1 MVLKAPLTAELASPS
16 VGGIRSAWTWRPL
29 ASMTPTS
36 VADVLRRAAQGDG
49 HDFLLAAA
57 DIEEKDLHYASV
69 LQTRKLAV
77 AGLPIKITPADDSRA
92 AKQAATL
99 AQDAL
104 ARLDLP
110 ALAID
115 LLDAISKGYGVA
127 ELMWDTQGKLWLPTA
142 ALHREPQWF
151 TWDRASGQQLR
162 LVDGTAEGMLLP
174 DHKFVLHTP
183 KIRSGIALLGGLAR
197 SALWA
202 WVFKSH
208 ALRDWASF
216 CELFGQP
223 MRVGKYDAGA
233 TKADVAVLRRAV
245 TELGSDAAA
254 VIPQNMVIE
263 FVESG
268 AKSASA
274 DLYQR
279 LMTYMDTQVSKAVL
293 GQTGTTDM
301 GGSYAQSKV
310 HDEVRADLLR
320 ADARALA
327 ATLQRDLLRPV
338 VHLNLGP
345 NAPLPKIELVV
356 EEPEDMSALAEQLQK
371 LVPLGLEVE
380 QDWVREKWG
389 IPAPKAGAVLLA
401 KAEPPPAAPVPPTT
415 EPGPPQGVPGADGPS
430 AKGDNK
436 QAKVAAQAQAATGAA
451 PPALPPT
458 LPPSGQDAINAEV
471 LDDGWVLMEPLLA
484 PIQAAMAQATAQG
497 ETAAQLL
504 ARLDK
509 LLPAMDA
516 SALTDAL
523 ARTAFAA
530 RLAGQGGWHDA
541 S

>member
-1 MVLKAPLTAELASPS
+1 MVLKSTLATELASPS

-29 ASMTPTS
+29 ASMSPAG

-77 AGLPIKITPADDSRA
+77 AGLPIKLTPADNSRR

-99 AQDAL
+99 CEDVL
-104 ARLDLP
+104 ARLDMP
-110 ALAID
+110 ALIID
-115 LLDAISKGYGVA
+115 LLDAVSKGYGVT
-127 ELMWDTQGKLWLPTA
+127 ELMWDTRGTAWMPVA

-151 TWDRASGQQLR
+151 AWDRASGQRLR
-162 LVDGTAEGMLLP
+162 LVDGSAEGQELP
-174 DHKFVLHTP
+174 DYKFVLHTP
-183 KIRSGIALLGGLAR
+183 KIRSGIPLMGGLAR

-223 MRVGKYDAGA
+223 MRVGKYGMGA
-233 TKADVAVLRRAV
+233 DPKDVAVLRRAV

-254 VIPQNMVIE
+254 VIPDSMVID

-268 AKSASA
+268 GKSASA

-279 LMTYMDTQVSKAVL
+279 LIVYMDGQISKCVL

-310 HDEVRADLLR
+310 HDEVRTDLLR

-327 ATLQRDLLRPV
+327 STLVRDVLRPV
-338 VHLNLGP
+338 VMLNMGP
-345 NAPLPKIELVV
+345 DAPMPTLELVV
-356 EEPEDMSALAEQLQK
+356 EEPEDMSALVDQLAK
-371 LVPLGLEVE
+371 LVPLGLSVE
-380 QDWVREKWG
+380 QAWVRDKWG
-389 IPAPKAGAVLLA
+389 IPQPKDGAELLA
-401 KAEPPPAAPVPPTT
+401 QPAPAPTPAPTPTPAPATTADPATPAATR
-415 EPGPPQGVPGADGPS
+415 
-430 AKGDNK
+430 
-436 QAKVAAQAQAATGAA
+436 VAAQAQQPTDQSQATAQ
-451 PPALPPT
+451 T
-458 LPPSGQDAINAEV
+458 LPPDGVDAIHAE
-471 LDDGWVLMEPLLA
+471 LLGDDGGWVLMEPLLA
-484 PIQAAMAQATAQG
+484 PMQAAMAESAAQG

-504 ARLDK
+504 DRLAA
-509 LLPAMDA
+509 LLPGMDGTAMT
-516 SALTDAL
+516 SAL
-523 ARTAFAA
+523 ARAAFTA
-530 RLAGQGGWHDA
+530 RLAGQGGMGA
-541 S
+541 V

>member
-1 MVLKAPLTAELASPS
+1 MVLKSTLTTELASPS

-29 ASMTPTS
+29 ASMSPAG
-36 VADVLRRAAQGDG
+36 VADVLHRAAQGDG

-77 AGLPIKITPADDSRA
+77 AGLPVKLTPADNSRR
-92 AKQAATL
+92 AKQANTL
-99 AQDAL
+99 CEDVL
-104 ARLDLP
+104 ARLDMP
-110 ALAID
+110 ALVID
-115 LLDAISKGYGVA
+115 LLDAVSKGYGVT
-127 ELMWDTQGKLWLPTA
+127 ELMWDTRGAAWMPIA

-151 TWDRASGQQLR
+151 AFDRDTGQRLR
-162 LVDGTAEGMLLP
+162 LVDGSAEGQELP
-174 DHKFVLHTP
+174 DYKFVLHTP
-183 KIRSGIALLGGLAR
+183 KIRSGIPLMGGLAR

-208 ALRDWASF
+208 ALRDWAAF

-223 MRVGKYDAGA
+223 MRVGKYGMGA
-233 TKADVAVLRRAV
+233 DPKDVAVLRRAV

-254 VIPQNMVIE
+254 VIPDSMVIE

-268 AKSASA
+268 GKSASA

-279 LMTYMDTQVSKAVL
+279 LIVYMDGQISKCVL

-310 HDEVRADLLR
+310 HDEVRTDLLR

-327 ATLQRDLLRPV
+327 ATIARDVLRPV
-338 VHLNLGP
+338 VTLNLGP
-345 NAPLPKIELVV
+345 DAPMPQIELVV
-356 EEPEDMSALAEQLQK
+356 EEPEDMTALADQLNK

-389 IPAPKAGAVLLA
+389 IPQPKAGAVLLA
-401 KAEPPPAAPVPPTT
+401 KAAPPPPPEPPAATNTPVVPTAT
-415 EPGPPQGVPGADGPS
+415 ADT
-430 AKGDNK
+430 A
-436 QAKVAAQAQAATGAA
+436 AKVAAQAQQATATPATAAQ
-451 PPALPPT
+451 PELPPDG
-458 LPPSGQDAINAEV
+458 LDAINDAV

-484 PIQAAMAQATAQG
+484 PMQAAMAEATAKG

-504 ARLDK
+504 ERLASI
-509 LLPAMDA
+509 LPEMDG
-516 SALTDAL
+516 SALTSAL
-523 ARTAFAA
+523 ARSAFAA
-530 RLAGQGGWHDA
+530 RLAGQGGLDA

>member
-1 MVLKAPLTAELASPS
+1 MVLKALTEEIASPS

-29 ASMTPTS
+29 ASMTPSS

-77 AGLPIKITPADDSRA
+77 AGLPIKITPADESRA
-92 AKQAATL
+92 AKQAA
-99 AQDAL
+99 AL
-104 ARLDLP
+104 CEDVLGRLDLP

-115 LLDAISKGYGVA
+115 LLDAVSKGYGVA
-127 ELMWDTQGKLWLPTA
+127 ELMWDTRGKLWTPTA

-151 TWDRASGQQLR
+151 CWDRDTGQQLR
-162 LVDGTAEGMLLP
+162 LVDGSAEGMVLP
-174 DHKFVLHTP
+174 EHKFVLHTP

-208 ALRDWASF
+208 AMRDWAAF

-233 TKADVAVLRRAV
+233 TKTDVAVLRRAV
-245 TELGSDAAA
+245 TEIGSDAAA
-254 VIPQNMVIE
+254 VIPANMVID

-268 AKSASA
+268 SKTASA

-279 LMTYMDTQVSKAVL
+279 LMMYMDAQVSKAVL

-310 HDEVRADLLR
+310 HDEVRSDLLR

-327 ATLQRDLLRPV
+327 STLRRDVLRPV
-338 VHLNLGP
+338 VTLNLGP
-345 NAPLPKIELVV
+345 DAPMPQIELVV
-356 EEPEDMSALAEQLQK
+356 EEPEDMTALADQLNK

-389 IPAPKAGAVLLA
+389 IPQPKAGAVLLA
-401 KAEPPPAAPVPPTT
+401 KAAPPPPPEPPAATNTPVVPTAT
-415 EPGPPQGVPGADGPS
+415 ADT
-430 AKGDNK
+430 A
-436 QAKVAAQAQAATGAA
+436 AKVAAQAQQATATPATAAQ
-451 PPALPPT
+451 PELPPDG
-458 LPPSGQDAINAEV
+458 LDAINDAV

-484 PIQAAMAQATAQG
+484 PMQAAMAEATAKG

-504 ARLDK
+504 ERLASI
-509 LLPAMDA
+509 LPEMDG
-516 SALTDAL
+516 SALTSAL
-523 ARTAFAA
+523 ARSAFAA
-530 RLAGQGGWHDA
+530 RLAGQGGLDA

>member
-1 MVLKAPLTAELASPS
+1 MVLKALTEEIASPS

-29 ASMTPTS
+29 ASMTPSS

-77 AGLPIKITPADDSRA
+77 AGLPIKITPADESRA
-92 AKQAATL
+92 AKQAA
-99 AQDAL
+99 AL
-104 ARLDLP
+104 CEDVLGRLDLP

-115 LLDAISKGYGVA
+115 LLDAVSKGYGVA
-127 ELMWDTQGKLWLPTA
+127 ELMWDTRGKLWMPTA

-151 TWDRASGQQLR
+151 CWDRDTGQQLR
-162 LVDGTAEGMLLP
+162 LVDGSAEGMVLP
-174 DHKFVLHTP
+174 EHKFVLHTP

-208 ALRDWASF
+208 AMRDWAAF

-245 TELGSDAAA
+245 TEIGSDAAA
-254 VIPQNMVIE
+254 VIPANMVIE

-268 AKSASA
+268 SKTASA

-279 LMTYMDTQVSKAVL
+279 LMMYMDAQVSKAVL

-310 HDEVRADLLR
+310 HDEVRSDLLR

-327 ATLQRDLLRPV
+327 STLRRDVLRPV
-338 VHLNLGP
+338 VTLNLGP
-345 NAPLPKIELVV
+345 DAPMPQIELVV
-356 EEPEDMSALAEQLQK
+356 EEPEDMTALADQLNK
-371 LVPLGLEVE
+371 LVPLGLGVE

-389 IPAPKAGAVLLA
+389 IPQPKAGAVLLA
-401 KAEPPPAAPVPPTT
+401 KAAPPPPPEPPAATNTPVAPTAT
-415 EPGPPQGVPGADGPS
+415 ADT
-430 AKGDNK
+430 A
-436 QAKVAAQAQAATGAA
+436 ARVAAQAQQATATPATAAQ
-451 PPALPPT
+451 PELPPDG
-458 LPPSGQDAINAEV
+458 LDAINDAV
-471 LDDGWVLMEPLLA
+471 LEDDGWVLIEPLLA
-484 PIQAAMAQATAQG
+484 PMQAAMAEATAKG

-504 ARLDK
+504 ERLANI
-509 LLPAMDA
+509 LPEMDG
-516 SALTDAL
+516 SALTSAL
-523 ARTAFAA
+523 ARSAFAA
-530 RLAGQGGWHDA
+530 RLAGQGGLDA

>member
-1 MVLKAPLTAELASPS
+1 MVLKALTQELARPS

-29 ASMTPTS
+29 ASMSPAG

-77 AGLPIKITPADDSRA
+77 AGLPVKLTPADNSRA
-92 AKQAATL
+92 AKQAAAL
-99 AQDAL
+99 CEDVL
-104 ARLDLP
+104 ARLDMP
-110 ALAID
+110 ALVID
-115 LLDAISKGYGVA
+115 LLDAVSKGYGVA
-127 ELMWDTQGKLWLPTA
+127 ELMWDTRGTMWMPTA

-151 TWDRASGQQLR
+151 SWDRDTGQQLR
-162 LVDGTAEGMLLP
+162 LVDGSAEGLELP
-174 DHKFVLHTP
+174 ANKFVLHTP
-183 KIRSGIALLGGLAR
+183 KIRSGIPLLGGLSR

-223 MRVGKYDAGA
+223 MRVGKYGTAA
-233 TKADVAVLRRAV
+233 QPEDVAVLRRAV

-254 VIPQNMVIE
+254 VIPDSMMIE

-279 LMTYMDTQVSKAVL
+279 LMMYMDAQVSKAVL

-310 HDEVRADLLR
+310 HDEVRTDLLR
-320 ADARALA
+320 ADARSLA
-327 ATLQRDLLRPV
+327 STLVRDVLRPV
-338 VHLNLGP
+338 VALNLGP
-345 NAPLPKIELVV
+345 DAPCPQLELVV
-356 EEPEDMSALAEQLQK
+356 EEPEDMTALADQLSK
-371 LVPLGLEVE
+371 LVPLGLAVE
-380 QDWVREKWG
+380 QGWVRDKWG
-389 IPAPKAGAVLLA
+389 IPEPKAGAELMTT
-401 KAEPPPAAPVPPTT
+401 KAADAALPAPAQPLAPV
-415 EPGPPQGVPGADGPS
+415 Q
-430 AKGDNK
+430 
-436 QAKVAAQAQAATGAA
+436 AAQAQQPA
-451 PPALPPT
+451 PAVVAPD
-458 LPPSGQDAINAEV
+458 GVDAINSEALGDEG
-471 LDDGWVLMEPLLA
+471 GWLLMEPLLA
-484 PIQAAMAQATAQG
+484 PMQAAMQEATAQG

-504 ARLDK
+504 ARLAA
-509 LLPAMDA
+509 LLPGMDGA
-516 SALTDAL
+516 GLTQALTRA
-523 ARTAFAA
+523 AFTA
-530 RLAGQGGWHDA
+530 RLAGQGGLDA